1 MQKILAIPHCPQQ
14 VCSSLK
20 VLYLQHV
27 AHFSPIWWNIHTDK
41 HSHDKTWFLLQHTY
55 CCFFGMELNELRE
68 VIYEKS
74 SSRNDMAGEVVFPSE
89 IKEGIIVKEIRSTR
103 KSRLLFQLK
112 MNVFNFKF
120 LEEGKPLIIILQM
133 ILCCMLSWNYN

>member
-1 MQKILAIPHCPQQ
+1 
-14 VCSSLK
+14 
-20 VLYLQHV
+20 
-27 AHFSPIWWNIHTDK
+27 
-41 HSHDKTWFLLQHTY
+41 
-55 CCFFGMELNELRE
+55 MELNELRE

-74 SSRNDMAGEVVFPSE
+74 SSQNDMAGEVVFPSE

-103 KSRLLFQLK
+103 KSRVLFQLK